1 MVERSERLFST
12 PRHKVGA
19 NQSLTFFSYCGLLW
33 TDCTHSLDVF
43 GLLLFFCNKGFDS
56 PGHHWAGVSLYK
68 SEVAKF
74 AVTQKFVD
82 EFLNICFT
90 SRKLGLDYESKWL
103 IGISVHL
110 DSNTFV
116 IVTNFSHLIA
126 FFITNRL
133 HVILT

>member
-1 MVERSERLFST
+1 MIERSERLFLT

-19 NQSLTFFSYCGLLW
+19 NQFLTFFAIVACFGPTAVTLSMFLVYC
-33 TDCTHSLDVF
+33 CFSAM
-43 GLLLFFCNKGFDS
+43 GFDS

-110 DSNTFV
+110 DSTKFV
-116 IVTNFSHLIA
+116 NFSHLIV
-126 FFITNRL
+126 FLSQI
-133 HVILT
+133 HCM